1 MKVQPAEPASGEADA
16 ILRLY
21 TELALHPE
29 KEFGWRKGKENACAL
44 GYEARWLDALP
55 DEVWESAS
63 AVGNPFSVAPLEPGD
78 VVVDLGCG
86 AGVDCFIA
94 ALIVG
99 GSGRVVGIDMTPAM
113 IEKAKRMAEA
123 IGLDNVDFH
132 VADMAAIPLGDGSAD
147 VVISNGSINLTPHKP
162 CVFQEAY
169 RVLKPGGRL
178 QFADMVRTSAG
189 QPETCESWADC
200 VAGTV
205 EPERYVEMLKDAGFE
220 QAEFVAFTGYKTAAA
235 TTGAIFRA
243 HKNG

>member
-29 KEFGWRKGKENACAL
+29 KEFGWRKGKENARAL

-55 DEVWESAS
+55 DEVWELAA

-99 GSGRVVGIDMTPAM
+99 GSGRVVGIDVTPAM
-113 IEKAKRMAEA
+113 IEKARRMAEA
-123 IGLDNVDFH
+123 IGLDNVAFH
-132 VADMAAIPLGDGSAD
+132 VGDMAVIPLGDDSVD
-147 VVISNGSINLTPHKP
+147 VVISNGAINLTPHKP

-169 RVLKPGGRL
+169 RVLKPGSRL

-189 QPETCESWADC
+189 QPETCVSWADC

-243 HKNG
+243 DKN